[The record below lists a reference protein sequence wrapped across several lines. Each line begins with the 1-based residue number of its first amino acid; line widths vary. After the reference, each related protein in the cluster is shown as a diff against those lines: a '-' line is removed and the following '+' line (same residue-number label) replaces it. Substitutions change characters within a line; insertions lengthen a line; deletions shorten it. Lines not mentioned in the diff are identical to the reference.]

1 VINEVIKTGMVER
14 EAKTVTGQSG
24 TYFMIFMGPHQVV
37 MHSPVRPG

>member
-1 VINEVIKTGMVER
+1 MINEFNKKGMVER

-37 MHSPVRPG
+37 MYSL